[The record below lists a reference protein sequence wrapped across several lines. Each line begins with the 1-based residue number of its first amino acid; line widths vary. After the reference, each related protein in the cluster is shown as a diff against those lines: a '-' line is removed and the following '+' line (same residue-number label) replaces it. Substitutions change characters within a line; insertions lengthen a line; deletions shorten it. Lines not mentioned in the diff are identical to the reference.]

1 MLIPREATRA
11 NDVVRSN
18 GPRSR
23 AAPWLVALSLAL
35 SACAGPQFDWQ
46 GRSPAALA
54 EYRAEFDRNAGI
66 RWAGDADVDDFVAL
80 ARSRRVLFLG
90 DHHRD
95 ERLHARQRDLLRRLF
110 AAGPTTLLLEAVGI
124 EDQASVD
131 DYLDGRIGMPGLVA
145 TCRARW
151 PQAWIAG
158 GDVDSEH
165 YCELLR
171 AARDQHVRVFGLE
184 PAPRLPLAQRDARI
198 AAQTRAVANARPDTL
213 VVVLLGQDHL
223 LGEGR
228 VAGLV
233 AMPCTVVGAAP
244 SEALWRARPITTR
257 SFAWRTERDVW
268 FFSQR

>member
-1 MLIPREATRA
+1 M
-11 NDVVRSN
+11 RS
-18 GPRSR
+18 PS
-23 AAPWLVALSLAL
+23 WLVALPLAL
-35 SACAGPQFDWQ
+35 SSCAGPQFDWQ

-54 EYRAEFDRNAGI
+54 EYRSAFARNAGA
-66 RWAGDADVDDFVAL
+66 RWDGGTDVDDFVAL

-95 ERLHARQRDLLRRLF
+95 ERLHARQRDLLGRLF

-124 EDQASVD
+124 EDQAAVD

-165 YCELLR
+165 YRELLR
-171 AARDQHVRVFGLE
+171 AARDAGARVFGLE
-184 PAPRLPLAQRDARI
+184 PAPRLPLPQRDARI
-198 AAQTRAVANARPDTL
+198 AAQARAVANARPDAL
-213 VVVLLGQDHL
+213 VVVVLGQDHL

-228 VAGLV
+228 VVERV

-244 SEALWRARPITTR
+244 SEALWRALPITTR

-268 FFSQR
+268 FFSER